1 MTELQFLYPWLRLL
15 HILLVVVAVGFNI
28 SYSVWLARARRE
40 PHHYGYVL
48 RGIKVLDDRF
58 ANPAYGL
65 LLVTGLAMVVIGGL
79 ELTRPWLAISL
90 ALYLAL
96 IVIGLFLYSPILRRQ
111 IASFEAG
118 GPDSAELQELDKQGR
133 WVGIVLGILVL
144 VILALMVL
152 KPGAVPPRIV

>member
-28 SYSVWLARARRE
+28 SYAVWLARARRE
-40 PHHYGYVL
+40 PQHYGHVL

-58 ANPAYGL
+58 ATPAYGL
-65 LLVTGLAMVVIGGL
+65 LLVTGLAMVLIGGL
-79 ELTRPWLAISL
+79 DLTVPWLAISL

-96 IVIGLFLYSPILRRQ
+96 IVIGLFLYSPVLRQQ

-118 GPDSAELQELDKQGR
+118 GPDSAELLELDKQGR
-133 WVGIVLGILVL
+133 WVGIVLAVLVL
-144 VILALMVL
+144 VILGLMVI
-152 KPGAVPPRIV
+152 KPGAVLPPIG